1 MLFAPPKR
9 LIIFSGQTGSMPL
22 ESWDVRSGQWT
33 AWARAPGHDSYWRF
47 HRDDFMRL
55 VPPPGRL
62 TLEIGCGEGRVLRD
76 LVQAGHRAV
85 GLDLSTLLVQAAT
98 THPEAAGEVVVAD
111 AVALPFPDAVADCV
125 VAFMSLQDIRG
136 FERAVM
142 ETGRVLTP
150 QGFFVL
156 AITHPLNTAGMFGPA
171 PTERDRPFIIN
182 ESWFERR
189 VLIREADRNGYSMTF
204 EMEHRPL
211 QAYTDA
217 LAAAG
222 FLIERI
228 QEVGEPDHEDK
239 WSRIPLFLHLRAV
252 RS

>member
-1 MLFAPPKR
+1 MADHHHGGIGAEIGTTDECHTADLNWVPPVRRTGGAFAPPKR

-33 AWARAPGHDSYWRF
+33 AWARGPGHDSYWRF

-55 VPPPGRL
+55 VPPPGNL

-125 VAFMSLQDIRG
+125 VGS
-136 FERAVM
+136 
-142 ETGRVLTP
+142 
-150 QGFFVL
+150 
-156 AITHPLNTAGMFGPA
+156 
-171 PTERDRPFIIN
+171 
-182 ESWFERR
+182 
-189 VLIREADRNGYSMTF
+189 
-204 EMEHRPL
+204 
-211 QAYTDA
+211 
-217 LAAAG
+217 
-222 FLIERI
+222 
-228 QEVGEPDHEDK
+228 
-239 WSRIPLFLHLRAV
+239 
-252 RS
+252 